1 MGKQVTPK
9 KRALAQ
15 HYAECGDIAKASGL
29 AGYANPSGAFRVM
42 RRDGDGVIIDEVMRA
57 LLIEAGVRGV
67 TPIPPKLKIPAG
79 THLSKTEAKI
89 LQMSEHRPVES
100 GAVIIAPTLEQIR
113 GAMWRIAEDDST
125 PSGPRVQALTT
136 LLKDAKDEFIPDA
149 LDETD
154 VVEKIKLRLGLGRA
168 S

>member
-15 HYAECGDIAKASGL
+15 HYAECGDIAKASEL

-42 RRDGDGVIIDEVMRA
+42 RRDGAGVIIDEVMRA

-100 GAVIIAPTLEQIR
+100 GAVIIAPTLLEIR
-113 GAMWRIAEDDST
+113 AAMWRIAEDDST

>member
-15 HYAECGDIAKASGL
+15 HYAECGDIAKASEL

-42 RRDGDGVIIDEVMRA
+42 RRDGAGVIIDEVMRA

-89 LQMSEHRPVES
+89 LQMSEHRPIES
-100 GAVIIAPTLEQIR
+100 GAVIIAPTLLEIR
-113 GAMWRIAEDDST
+113 AAMWRIAEDDST

>member
-15 HYAECGDIAKASGL
+15 HYAECGDIAKASEL

-42 RRDGDGVIIDEVMRA
+42 RRDGAGVIIDEVMRA

-125 PSGPRVQALTT
+125 PAGPRVQALTT
-136 LLKDAKDEFIPDA
+136 LLKDAKDEFIPDEA
-149 LDETD
+149 SPDETIT
-154 VVEKIKLRLGLGRA
+154 KIRLKLGL
-168 S
+168 SQVS

>member
-9 KRALAQ
+9 KRLFAK
-15 HYAECGDIAKASGL
+15 HYAECGDVTQAAL
-29 AGYANPSGAFRVM
+29 AAGYTGPQGCYRFIREDDN
-42 RRDGDGVIIDEVMRA
+42 GVIIDEVFRA
-57 LLIEAGVRGV
+57 LLIEYGAEGV
-67 TPIPPKLKIPAG
+67 TPVPPPVELPPG
-79 THLSKTEAKI
+79 TSAKKKVARI
-89 LQMSEHRPVES
+89 VQMSEHRPSVGSSFIE
-100 GAVIIAPTLEQIR
+100 APTLEQIR

>member
-9 KRALAQ
+9 KRLFAK
-15 HYAECGDIAKASGL
+15 HYAECGDVTQAAL
-29 AGYANPSGAFRVM
+29 AAGYTGPQGCYRFIRKDDN
-42 RRDGDGVIIDEVMRA
+42 GVIIDEVFRA
-57 LLIEAGVRGV
+57 LLIEYGAEGI
-67 TPIPPKLKIPAG
+67 TPVPPPVELPPG
-79 THLSKTEAKI
+79 TSAKKKVAKI
-89 LQMSEHRPVES
+89 LQMSEHRTTERGEV
-100 GAVIIAPTLEQIR
+100 VVAPTLLEIR
-113 GAMWRIAEDDST
+113 AAMWRIAEDDST

>member
-15 HYAECGDIAKASGL
+15 HYAECGDIAKASEL

-42 RRDGDGVIIDEVMRA
+42 RRDGAGVIIDEVMRA

-89 LQMSEHRPVES
+89 LQMSEHRTTERGEV
-100 GAVIIAPTLEQIR
+100 VVAPTLLEIR
-113 GAMWRIAEDDST
+113 AAMWRIAEDDST